1 MSDYLPYG
9 KLNEGVEHVDICVS
23 VALPK
28 TWVKGCAVHL
38 ASDDNMD
45 VVSVTLNENE
55 KSFRKHEPEIINLS
69 RHQEIDEILMV

>member
-28 TWVKGCAVHL
+28 TRVKGCAVHL

-45 VVSVTLNENE
+45 VVWKNDSDQELHLINKLKLN
-55 KSFRKHEPEIINLS
+55 FTCLRLGAV
-69 RHQEIDEILMV
+69 QTV